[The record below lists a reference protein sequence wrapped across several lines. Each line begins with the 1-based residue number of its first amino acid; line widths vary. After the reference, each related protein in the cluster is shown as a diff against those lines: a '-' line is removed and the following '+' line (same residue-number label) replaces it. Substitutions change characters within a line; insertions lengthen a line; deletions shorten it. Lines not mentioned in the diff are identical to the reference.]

1 MSTEVTTRMSSRA
14 TAWLAWCL
22 WALYIV
28 VAVPLVIL
36 TAVNDGAVGGGA
48 VGDFLRTLLFNVL
61 ILLVMMTVGA
71 LVASRRPR
79 NAIGWLFCGV
89 ALASETGALA
99 IEYAVRALV
108 IAPGSLPAGVWI
120 GLFAEAV
127 RSLGWYLLLTFLLL
141 LFPTGKLPSPRWR
154 PVAWF
159 SAVSVA
165 VYSIISVLVP
175 DAFANTDSRLQQVV
189 NPISLSQLSPI
200 VGLLEGGS
208 ILLAFA
214 ATLACGVSLVT
225 RFRHSHGVE
234 RQQLKWIAYTV
245 VCSLVIFAAIVVST
259 FFLPPQAQDVAG
271 YGFEAVLIA
280 LPVAT
285 GIAMLRYRLWD
296 IDVIIRRTLIY
307 GTLTAILAGLYLVV
321 VVAAQLLGARL
332 TGQTQAPA
340 WLIVVTTLAVAA
352 LFAPLRRRV
361 QRVIDQ
367 RFYRS
372 RYDAARTIEG
382 FAATLRT
389 ELDLTDLGEHLV
401 SVVDATMRPQHVSLW
416 LNPTPHVGRT

>member
-1 MSTEVTTRMSSRA
+1 MSAEVTTRMSSRTA
-14 TAWLAWCL
+14 AWLAWCL

-36 TAVNDGAVGGGA
+36 TTINEGAVGRVA
-48 VGDFLRTLLFNVL
+48 IGDVLRTLLFDVL

-71 LVASRRPR
+71 LVASRRPG

-108 IAPGSLPAGVWI
+108 IAPGSLPAGVWV

-165 VYSIISVLVP
+165 VYSITSVLVP
-175 DAFANTDSRLQQVV
+175 DAFANTDARLQAVV
-189 NPISLSQLSPI
+189 NPIALSPLLPI

-214 ATLACGVSLVT
+214 ATLACGISLVT
-225 RFRHSHGVE
+225 RFRHAHGVE
-234 RQQLKWIAYTV
+234 RQQLKWMAYAV
-245 VCSLVIFAAIVVST
+245 VCSLVIFATIIVST

-321 VVAAQLLGARL
+321 VVTAQLLGARL
-332 TGQTQAPA
+332 TGQTRLPA

-352 LFAPLRRRV
+352 LFAPMRRRV
-361 QRVIDQ
+361 QRVIDR

-372 RYDAARTIEG
+372 RYDAARTLAA
-382 FAATLRT
+382 FSATLRT
-389 ELDLTDLGEHLV
+389 ELDLSQLSAHLV
-401 SVVDATMRPQHVSLW
+401 AVVEQTMKPATVSLW
-416 LNPTPHVGRT
+416 LRHDREARP